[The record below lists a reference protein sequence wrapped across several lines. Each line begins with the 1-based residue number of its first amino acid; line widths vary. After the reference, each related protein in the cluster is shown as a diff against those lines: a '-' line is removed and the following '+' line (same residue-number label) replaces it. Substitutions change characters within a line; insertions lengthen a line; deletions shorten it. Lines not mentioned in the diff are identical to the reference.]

1 MEEYTV
7 ITQGNAIYLEGK
19 LGDEEQ
25 LDEVDRGMLVSNQ
38 IAGFLPLSVQWVN
51 GNCRLLYNITGLTP
65 LEQAARILENETR
78 LTNFFLSLCKV
89 EKECDEYL
97 LNPRKIDLE
106 PGVVYL
112 GADGK
117 AFVLY
122 RPVEAAGQKYDPME
136 LTHFVFRLIGQQ
148 MPRDSRILNVLS
160 RQLLYGGSFSF
171 AELEPKLKEKP
182 VMEKIPEPVQEETPR
197 YEERHPIQAKPYVP
211 PKPGVMPRP
220 TSG

>member
-38 IAGFLPLSVQWVN
+38 ISGFLPLSVQWVN

-78 LTNFFLSLCKV
+78 LTNFFLSLCKA

-106 PGVVYL
+106 P
-112 GADGK
+112 
-117 AFVLY
+117 
-122 RPVEAAGQKYDPME
+122 E
-136 LTHFVFRLIGQQ
+136 LSIWMRTERHLCCTVR
-148 MPRDSRILNVLS
+148 S
-160 RQLLYGGSFSF
+160 RQQDRSMTRWS
-171 AELEPKLKEKP
+171 
-182 VMEKIPEPVQEETPR
+182 
-197 YEERHPIQAKPYVP
+197 
-211 PKPGVMPRP
+211 
-220 TSG
+220 

>member
-89 EKECDEYL
+89 EKECDEY
-97 LNPRKIDLE
+97 
-106 PGVVYL
+106 
-112 GADGK
+112 A
-117 AFVLY
+117 
-122 RPVEAAGQKYDPME
+122 
-136 LTHFVFRLIGQQ
+136 
-148 MPRDSRILNVLS
+148 
-160 RQLLYGGSFSF
+160 
-171 AELEPKLKEKP
+171 
-182 VMEKIPEPVQEETPR
+182 
-197 YEERHPIQAKPYVP
+197 
-211 PKPGVMPRP
+211 
-220 TSG
+220 